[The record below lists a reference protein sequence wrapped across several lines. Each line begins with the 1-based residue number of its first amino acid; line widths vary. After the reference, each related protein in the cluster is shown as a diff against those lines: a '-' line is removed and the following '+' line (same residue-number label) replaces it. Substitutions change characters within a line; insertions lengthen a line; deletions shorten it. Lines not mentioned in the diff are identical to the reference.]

1 MIEFLLD
8 NIIFVAV
15 VVFGIFRLLS
25 SGLNKNNNE
34 EEQRNR
40 PVQTARPEQTTHRRT
55 ETSTESSPTDLFG
68 ELKGLF
74 QEMTN
79 PEQNSPKTEPV
90 RKVETVK
97 DEVEVATSEMMSTA
111 ANTHEEQM
119 EKWRKRYEKSSE
131 KPKVSHQ
138 LVGDLRGSIEDEGK
152 YSEGVEDTDIRKHLT
167 RRGLQESYVMAE
179 ILGSPRA
186 FKPHQSS
193 YRRRNI

>member
-1 MIEFLLD
+1 
-8 NIIFVAV
+8 
-15 VVFGIFRLLS
+15 
-25 SGLNKNNNE
+25 KNQKE
-34 EEQRNR
+34 EEQTAR
-40 PVQTARPEQTTHRRT
+40 PVQTKRPEQTAQRRT
-55 ETSTESSPTDLFG
+55 ETSTSSSPTDLFG

-74 QEMTN
+74 QEMTE
-79 PEQNSPKTEPV
+79 PEQQAPTATPAK
-90 RKVETVK
+90 KVEAVQ
-97 DEVEVATSEMMSTA
+97 DEVEMATSEMMSSA

-131 KPKVSHQ
+131 KPKVRHQ
-138 LVGDLRGSIEDEGK
+138 LAGDLRGPIEDEGK
-152 YSEGVEDTDIRKHLT
+152 YSDGVEDTDIRKHLT